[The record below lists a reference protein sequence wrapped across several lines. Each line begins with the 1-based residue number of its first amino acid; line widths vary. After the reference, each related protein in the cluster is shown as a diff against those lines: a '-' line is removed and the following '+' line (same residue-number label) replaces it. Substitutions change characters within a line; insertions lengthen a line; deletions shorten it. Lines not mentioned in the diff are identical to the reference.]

1 MSVPSCACIGR
12 LLLTDVTFSGLGLRG
27 PLAAALEDRGFTTP
41 TPIQALAIPHLL
53 EGRDVMGLAQTGTGK
68 TAAFGLPLLQRLLEQ
83 GGKPASK
90 RPRSLILAPTRE
102 LAAQIHDELGKLA
115 EHTPLRFFCIYGGV
129 GQNPQVRAVAKGVD
143 VLIATPGRLLDL
155 MNQGHINL
163 SDVSALVLDEAD
175 RLLDMGFVRDVRK
188 IVAKTPNKR
197 QSLLFSAT
205 MAREVEALAAEILH
219 EPEKVDVSPKE
230 ISVRK
235 IKQSVVIVDNPSK
248 RQVLEKM
255 LHMDEVSRAI
265 VFTRTKHGANKLAK
279 QLVAN
284 GIATEVIHGNKSQN
298 ARNQALAAFKSGKA
312 WVMIA
317 TDIAARGIDID
328 GISHVINY
336 ELPHE
341 PESYVH
347 RVGRTGRAGAS
358 GIAWSLVDR
367 TEIKRLKAVERLI
380 GFTLPKLDIEIPPR
394 PKRDPA
400 DQETPRRSDGQR
412 RGNGGGARSGGGRGG
427 NSGNR
432 RRSGGGQKAA
442 SGNNSGGN
450 SSGGNQGNR
459 PAGGDAK
466 PKRRRRR
473 PNAAAA

>member
-1 MSVPSCACIGR
+1 MSVPVMCVHWKII
-12 LLLTDVTFSGLGLRG
+12 LTDVTFSGLGIRG
-27 PLAAALEDRGFTTP
+27 PLAVALEERGFTTP
-41 TPIQALAIPHLL
+41 TPIQALSIPHLL

-83 GGKPASK
+83 GGKPSSK

-115 EHTPLRFFCIYGGV
+115 QHTPLRFFCIYGGV

-219 EPEKVDVSPKE
+219 EPIKVDVSPKE

-235 IKQSVVIVDNPSK
+235 IKQSVVIVDTPSK

-279 QLVAN
+279 QLIAN
-284 GIATEVIHGNKSQN
+284 GISTEVIHGNKSQN

-312 WVMIA
+312 WVMVA

-328 GISHVINY
+328 GISHVINF

-380 GFTLPKLDIEIPPR
+380 GFSLPKLDIEIPPR
-394 PKRDPA
+394 PKSDPA
-400 DQETPRRSDGQR
+400 DQETPRRAGEQR
-412 RGNGGGARSGGGRGG
+412 RGGGGGGQRASGGRGG

-432 RRSGGGQKAA
+432 RRSGSGGGQKAA
-442 SGNNSGGN
+442 GGN
-450 SSGGNQGNR
+450 SAGSDQGNR